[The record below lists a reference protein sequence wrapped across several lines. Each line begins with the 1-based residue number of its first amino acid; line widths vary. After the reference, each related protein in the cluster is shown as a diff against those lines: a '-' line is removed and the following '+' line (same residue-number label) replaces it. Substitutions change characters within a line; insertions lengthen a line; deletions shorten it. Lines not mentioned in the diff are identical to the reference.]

1 MIKTVIGLAT
11 SIGVGQ
17 VTKNIMKVTTPAN
30 LSKAQK
36 AATAIGGGVLAI
48 MASNKAVEY
57 VEKEYDEFLG
67 IFTKQEEEE
76 IISE

>member
-11 SIGVGQ
+11 SIGVSQ

-36 AATAIGGGVLAI
+36 AATAIGGGILAM
-48 MASNKAVEY
+48 MASSKAVEY

-67 IFTKQEEEE
+67 IFNKPVEEE

>member
-1 MIKTVIGLAT
+1 MIKTIIGLAT
-11 SIGVGQ
+11 SIGVSQ

-48 MASNKAVEY
+48 MVSNKAVEY

-76 IISE
+76 IVSE

>member
-1 MIKTVIGLAT
+1 MIKTVIGLAAN
-11 SIGVGQ
+11 IGVGQ

-48 MASNKAVEY
+48 MASSKAVEY
-57 VEKEYDEFLG
+57 VEKEYDKFLG
-67 IFTKQEEEE
+67 IFNKNKEEE
-76 IISE
+76 ILSE